1 MIRDLTKVPLRVL
14 VILLGSLLIW
24 WGPGLSYLPGESF
37 AQQDEPDY
45 DSSSDGEYYD
55 DYYDYP
61 ENSEYD
67 DSEYEESDPYS
78 FGPTP
83 YDDVVQIE
91 EEDIVS
97 INVLSNDRAHLG
109 WRGAMTILGVTEP
122 AFGRVTINHDNTIIY
137 TPFQIALPADY
148 EKSDVF
154 HYTATAGDGLFYE
167 GTVTVWIRQTNDG
180 PIAYSNEYKVGENGQ
195 LTFYLEGYDEDDDIL
210 KFEAVANTTFGDSAI
225 DADSGRV
232 VYTPQYKFSG
242 LDTMTFAVSDG
253 RSTSPPQVIR
263 LIVGI
268 EGNSAVSAQPV
279 SESDGETEEGQP
291 IADAGPSIS
300 TIPGIEVTLD
310 GSESYSPNGDTLAYS
325 WSQTGG
331 PGVSLAGEDSAFPS
345 FVAPEIESTI
355 TMTFELVVAD
365 NSMQSPPASVT
376 ITVIPVDVD
385 VVPNVYPNNIKL
397 SQPDA
402 LIPVAILGSGELDTP
417 DNVDEDSL
425 RFGPGLAEATSIE
438 FTDVNSDGF
447 TDLSGHFR
455 TGDLGL
461 NVNDKTACLSGS
473 IEMNDGDI
481 FPFTVCR
488 NVKVSN

>member
-1 MIRDLTKVPLRVL
+1 MIRDLTKDAGRAL

-24 WGPGLSYLPGESF
+24 WGPSLSYPPTESF

-45 DSSSDGEYYD
+45 DSSYDEEYYD

-67 DSEYEESDPYS
+67 DLEYEESESYS

-83 YDDVVQIE
+83 YDDTVRME

-97 INVLSNDRAHLG
+97 INVLNNDRAHLG
-109 WRGAMTILGVTEP
+109 WRGDVTILGVSEP

-137 TPFQIALPADY
+137 TPFQISLPADY

-154 HYTATAGDGLFYE
+154 HYSAAAGDSLFYE
-167 GTVTVWIRQTNDG
+167 GTVTVWIRQTNDD
-180 PIAYSNEYKVGENGQ
+180 PIAYSNEYEVGESGQ
-195 LTFYLEGYDEDDDIL
+195 LTFYLEGYDEDDDSL
-210 KFEAVANTTFGDSAI
+210 KFELVTNATFGDSSI
-225 DADSGRV
+225 DSDSGRV

-242 LDTMTFAVSDG
+242 LDTMTFTVSDG
-253 RSTSPPQVIR
+253 RSTSPPQLIR
-263 LIVGI
+263 LIVGN
-268 EGNSAVSAQPV
+268 GGSSAVSAQAVP
-279 SESDGETEEGQP
+279 ESDGDADEGQL
-291 IADAGPSIS
+291 IADAGSSIS
-300 TIPGIEVTLD
+300 TIPGIEMTLD
-310 GSESYSPNGDTLAYS
+310 GSESHSANGETLTYS
-325 WSQTGG
+325 WSQVAG
-331 PGVSLAGEDSAFPS
+331 PDVSLTAEDSAFPS
-345 FVAPEIESTI
+345 FVAPEVQSAT

-365 NSMQSPPASVT
+365 NSMQSAPASVT
-376 ITVIPVDVD
+376 VTVIPVDVD

-397 SQPDA
+397 SQPEA
-402 LIPVAILGSGELDTP
+402 LIPVAILGSGYMDVS

-438 FTDVNSDGF
+438 FIDVNSDGF
-447 TDLSGHFR
+447 TDLLGHYR

-461 NVNDKTACLSGS
+461 KVGDKTACLSGT